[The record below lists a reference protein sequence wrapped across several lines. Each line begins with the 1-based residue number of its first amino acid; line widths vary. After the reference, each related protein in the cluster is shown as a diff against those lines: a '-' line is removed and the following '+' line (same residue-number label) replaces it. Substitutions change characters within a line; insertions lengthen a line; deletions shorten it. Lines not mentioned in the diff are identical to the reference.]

1 MTLSIFGVNVRIPLF
16 CSLIIWAT
24 LWEIV
29 GQTGASFIIPPLSA
43 IVARIIE
50 IVPTPSFA
58 NALWITAKAFL
69 LGNAIAV
76 VVGVP
81 LGILMGSSGI
91 ADRIF
96 LPWVN
101 LFLSASLTALV
112 PVLMVIF
119 GLGQTTILMTVVLF
133 AVRSEEHTSE
143 HQAIMAISHEG

>member
-1 MTLSIFGVNVRIPLF
+1 MTRSIFGVNVRIPLF

-81 LGILMGSSGI
+81 LGILMGRSVI

-101 LFLSASLTALV
+101 LFLS
-112 PVLMVIF
+112 
-119 GLGQTTILMTVVLF
+119 
-133 AVRSEEHTSE
+133 RSEEHTSE
-143 HQAIMAISHEG
+143 LQSLMRISYAVFCLKKKIKYNNIQSHIHN